1 MVDGKKL
8 IAKRKAMGDGRFVF
22 NMIDVIQGKALLA
35 PLAGI
40 TNLPFRLI
48 AREFGCRFCF
58 TEMISANGL
67 IRESSKTIEYL
78 KTCPEDQPLGAQIF
92 GADPALMAEAA
103 KFVAGHHSDLIDI
116 NMGCPVRKVV
126 KTGAGAMLMKDP
138 LLAGK
143 IIAAVVNAVDI
154 PVTVKIRSGWS
165 PESINAVE
173 MGRIAEDAGAAAIIV
188 HGRTADQGFS
198 GHADWGV
205 IAQVKRAVKIPV
217 IGNGDIREPADAL
230 SMRSETG
237 CDAVMVGRAALGN
250 PWLFRG
256 IDQLF
261 NGVSGRYHP
270 SLHERQTLIEKHW
283 EMETQIYGRRIAG
296 RTFRKHLLWY
306 TKGLTGSGRFRE
318 KVGRMTDSR
327 EILSELDRYFE
338 ALAKSQTE
346 LMT

>member
-1 MVDGKKL
+1 MSSVIHLLKN
-8 IAKRKAMGDGRFVF
+8 KA
-22 NMIDVIQGKALLA
+22 ILA

-40 TNLPFRLI
+40 TNLPFRLV
-48 AREFGCRFCF
+48 ARSFGCGLCL

-67 IRESSKTIEYL
+67 IRESAKTIEYL
-78 KTCPEDQPLGAQIF
+78 KTSPQDQPLGVQIF

-103 KFVAGHHSDLIDI
+103 KVVAGHHPDLIDI

-138 LLAGK
+138 ALAGK
-143 IIAAVVNAVDI
+143 IIAAVAGASDI

-165 PESINAVE
+165 PGSINAVE
-173 MGRIAEDAGAAAIIV
+173 MSRIAADAGAAAIIV

-198 GHADWGV
+198 GHADWEV
-205 IAQVKRAVKIPV
+205 IRQVKNTVKIPV

-230 SMRSETG
+230 RMCRETG

-250 PWLFRG
+250 PWIFKG
-256 IDQLF
+256 IDQLL
-261 NGVSGRYHP
+261 NGVSGDYHP
-270 SLHERQTLIEKHW
+270 SLPERQALIKKHW

-318 KVGRMTDSR
+318 KVGKMTDSS

-338 ALAKSQTE
+338 VLAESQTE